1 MIVRCDGTYVC
12 MYACVRS
19 WRVYVYVYVYVHMI
33 DRVGKREKREKET
46 VVMVMR

>member
-12 MYACVRS
+12 MYACVHGAD
-19 WRVYVYVYVYVHMI
+19 VYVYVYVHMI
-33 DRVGKREKREKET
+33 DRAGKREKRERET